1 MHPRYRK
8 AAQFVANDAGR
19 IGLYETRSL
28 GWFRRARPSFGRVPC
43 CSGARHDANFH
54 GKENF
59 NVSTGLTTRS
69 GSVRMCAR
77 NPHFGRLDVAYSA
90 PSIEEFQAGTVVKYE
105 PISTGTTTQRK
116 RKPHILAVINECCT
130 GCSGSPACVEYCPVA
145 DCMYWAPDEDHA
157 PFGRIIV
164 DPLLCIGC
172 KLCTS
177 KGPDGAFLEGCP
189 WDAIDMVPLAEFE
202 GANGA
207 LPF

>member
-1 MHPRYRK
+1 M
-8 AAQFVANDAGR
+8 
-19 IGLYETRSL
+19 S
-28 GWFRRARPSFGRVPC
+28 
-43 CSGARHDANFH
+43 
-54 GKENF
+54 
-59 NVSTGLTTRS
+59 
-69 GSVRMCAR
+69 
-77 NPHFGRLDVAYSA
+77 YSA
-90 PSIEEFQAGTVVKYE
+90 PSIEDFQAGTVVKCA

-189 WDAIDMVPLAEFE
+189 WDAIDMVPLADFE